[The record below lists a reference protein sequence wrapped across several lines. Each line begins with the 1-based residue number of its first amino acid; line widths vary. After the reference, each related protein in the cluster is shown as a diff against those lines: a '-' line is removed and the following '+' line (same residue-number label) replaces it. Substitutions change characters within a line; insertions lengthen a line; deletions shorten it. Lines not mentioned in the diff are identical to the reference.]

1 MSAAEVIK
9 ATGVAL
15 ALVDGKVKL
24 AGLDRLPSDVAERVL
39 NVAREHREELVRELS
54 GASAPG
60 PSTGLEWLPGPPADD
75 GPDFESWWGA
85 FDLAD
90 FAKLYG
96 LRVVAASG
104 RVLVLYPPELHP
116 DLVSYAEA
124 LLGDAQPYLAAR
136 LDKLPALDPA
146 EVAGIIKD
154 VMSQHK
160 GLRFTRGDGGSMWP
174 IYPPKWAACQ
184 KQVVQSLWLAA
195 GDSLDHD
202 DFKGMDDGQ

>member
-96 LRVVAASG
+96 LRVVAAGG

-124 LLGDAQPYLAAR
+124 LLDDAHPYLAAH
-136 LDKLPALDPA
+136 LGKMSVLEPA
-146 EVAGIIKD
+146 ETVVEIKRIMVA
-154 VMSQHK
+154 HK
-160 GLRFTRGDGGSMWP
+160 GLRFCRGDNGSRWP
-174 IYPPKWAACQ
+174 LYPLAWTANQ
-184 KQVVQSLWLAA
+184 KNAVQRLWLIACLT
-195 GDSLDHD
+195 LDHEN
-202 DFKGMDDGQ
+202 FEGINQ